1 MGGKRS
7 RGEYAYGLEIHC
19 KDFRSVQLALRLTQE
34 YSRND
39 IVNTISRLAFVTN
52 SPAGQFFAFRYK
64 PTYPGKYHDGWALAE
79 IEKDFER
86 LKIKNGKWRFTT
98 VSGLY
103 CILCR
108 NNFNSLNR

>member
-1 MGGKRS
+1 MEKVGGKRS

-19 KDFRSVQLALRLTQE
+19 KDFRSVQLALRLSQE

-39 IVNTISRLAFVTN
+39 IVSTICRLAFVTN

-64 PTYPGKYHDGWALAE
+64 PTYPGKYHDGWAFAD

-98 VSGLY
+98 VSRLP
-103 CILCR
+103 
-108 NNFNSLNR
+108 